1 METLCS
7 RQRDLAINVEL
18 LEALSIASAS
28 TRFFADGIGIARGGV
43 GVDTAVG
50 DTVSP
55 HPKAGCSPDDDL
67 IIQSSSRVFIEGH
80 PAARIGDSAASDNRL
95 IAGSSRVF
103 FG

>member
-1 METLCS
+1 MAAVARLGDPVFSATGSGYKC
-7 RQRDLAINVEL
+7 RAPRTI
-18 LEALSIASAS
+18 SIASAS
-28 TRFFADGIGIARGGV
+28 TRFYADGIGIARGG
-43 GVDTAVG
+43 A

-55 HPKAGCSPDDDL
+55 HPKAGCSPDGSL

-80 PAARIGDSAASDNRL
+80 PAARIGDSAPSDNTL